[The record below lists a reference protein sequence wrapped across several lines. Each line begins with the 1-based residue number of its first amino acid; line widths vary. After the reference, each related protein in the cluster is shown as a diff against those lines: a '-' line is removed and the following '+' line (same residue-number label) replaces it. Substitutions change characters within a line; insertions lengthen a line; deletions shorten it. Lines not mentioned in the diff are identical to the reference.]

1 MIELFRTTTTVAV
14 RGEYR
19 HGSVVRIEMHNFVT
33 YNSCV
38 VYPGARLNVVIG
50 PNGTGKST
58 LVCALAL
65 GLGGPTSILGRAKD
79 VADFIRHG
87 AGM

>member
-1 MIELFRTTTTVAV
+1 
-14 RGEYR
+14 
-19 HGSVVRIEMHNFVT
+19 MHNFVT